1 MIRIAVCDDNKAFS
15 DLISRLLTGVTESK
29 GIEAAVTSYNSGRE
43 LICDHGEKPYDV
55 LFLDIDMPEIN
66 GFEVARSIR
75 ADSTRAFIIFVTAKT
90 GLVYESFDYQPF
102 GFICKDS
109 DTLEGEIE
117 KTVAN
122 LSRFY
127 KQGKTIEIYDGYIRE
142 SVDVKDIIY
151 VKSEGHYLSYI
162 TADSKRFEPIRERAV
177 LASKE
182 AELAEFDFAKP
193 HARYL
198 VNLGYVKDISGYN
211 NTVSL
216 SNGEKIPISR
226 SCKDAFT
233 NAYKKYTRR

>member
-43 LICDHGEKPYDV
+43 LIRDHGEKPYDV

-109 DTLEGEIE
+109 NTLEGEI
-117 KTVAN
+117 
-122 LSRFY
+122 
-127 KQGKTIEIYDGYIRE
+127 
-142 SVDVKDIIY
+142 
-151 VKSEGHYLSYI
+151 
-162 TADSKRFEPIRERAV
+162 
-177 LASKE
+177 
-182 AELAEFDFAKP
+182 
-193 HARYL
+193 
-198 VNLGYVKDISGYN
+198 
-211 NTVSL
+211 
-216 SNGEKIPISR
+216 
-226 SCKDAFT
+226 
-233 NAYKKYTRR
+233 